1 MEKKNDRNKNT
12 SQNKLYSD
20 EIKEMERLSE
30 EQEKAL
36 RERRQARKHR
46 IKKNVP
52 PGNYLSRYGTFL
64 LFGSFTRISPR
75 RSAVLLLP
83 APQDARSFCS
93 GPQPSAPP
101 AHTCSRHGENEPDIS
116 YSDPPGNIFPMTDEA
131 EVPNNTN
138 LPNNFGGISTDPPQP
153 PTC

>member
-46 IKKNVP
+46 IKKQEP
-52 PGNYLSRYGTFL
+52 ES
-64 LFGSFTRISPR
+64 S
-75 RSAVLLLP
+75 VL
-83 APQDARSFCS
+83 
-93 GPQPSAPP
+93 
-101 AHTCSRHGENEPDIS
+101 
-116 YSDPPGNIFPMTDEA
+116 
-131 EVPNNTN
+131 
-138 LPNNFGGISTDPPQP
+138 
-153 PTC
+153 

>member
-46 IKKNVP
+46 IKKQERRKKLIVLGSMAVVTVVVAVTP
-52 PGNYLSRYGTFL
+52 FMRVRTYL
-64 LFGSFTRISPR
+64 TRNF
-75 RSAVLLLP
+75 ATL
-83 APQDARSFCS
+83 
-93 GPQPSAPP
+93 GP
-101 AHTCSRHGENEPDIS
+101 
-116 YSDPPGNIFPMTDEA
+116 
-131 EVPNNTN
+131 
-138 LPNNFGGISTDPPQP
+138 L
-153 PTC
+153 